1 LFGISKPRAAQ
12 FARWALKESLKRRVE
27 PADAVKAR
35 GQGDLRHGHGRLDNQ
50 LLREMNAPRLSNSDR
65 RGSKMLPEEAPKLTL
80 TDAEPLG
87 QCIDCLAVE
96 RALSDERQ
104 GS

>member
-1 LFGISKPRAAQ
+1 LLAISKLRAAQ
-12 FARWALKESLKRRVE
+12 FAGRPLIEILKRRVE
-27 PADAVKAR
+27 PADAVKPG
-35 GQGDLRHGHGRLDNQ
+35 GQCDLSHGHGCFDNQ
-50 LLREMNAPRLSNSDR
+50 LFREEDPARLSNSDR

-80 TDAEPLG
+80 TNAEPLG

>member
-1 LFGISKPRAAQ
+1 MLLNPAAKATSAKGIVVATINC
-12 FARWALKESLKRRVE
+12 FAKRI
-27 PADAVKAR
+27 PA
-35 GQGDLRHGHGRLDNQ
+35 
-50 LLREMNAPRLSNSDR
+50 RLSNSDR

-80 TDAEPLG
+80 TNAQPLG
-87 QCIDCLAVE
+87 QCIDRLAVE